1 MNELDGRVSDGPRFQ
16 YWKSTRALGWEHFT
30 VYGDW
35 GLFWLLLSFTEGP
48 LHSSARRARQLAYF
62 TPHFFPHKLQTC
74 IKAELAAG
82 TVFMLWE
89 VISPL
94 KVLDFLS
101 LKKEMLIRQSLKLF
115 LVRKIAGL

>member
-1 MNELDGRVSDGPRFQ
+1 M
-16 YWKSTRALGWEHFT
+16 Y
-30 VYGDW
+30 
-35 GLFWLLLSFTEGP
+35 
-48 LHSSARRARQLAYF
+48 SSAKRASQLAF
-62 TPHFFPHKLQTC
+62 FAPHFFPHKLQTC

-82 TVFMLWE
+82 TVFILRE

-115 LVRKIAGL
+115 LARKIAGL